1 MVPKE
6 LLEKAVGI
14 HGHLGPFLVFGLRM
28 GLVAERLLGGK
39 PQGCEFESVNRVPYL
54 CAADGIR
61 AIVGDKAVTIRK
73 GDGIAATFRGAD
85 GKHASLKVR
94 ENVVAKYVNVPWD
107 KCEESAYE
115 VLRENEDELFEV
127 FNK

>member
-1 MVPKE
+1 MSRE
-6 LLEKAVGI
+6 LLDKAVGI

-28 GLVAERLLGGK
+28 GLAAEKILGGK
-39 PQGCEFESVNRVPYL
+39 PQRCEFESINKVPYL

-61 AIVGDKAVTIRK
+61 AIVGDNALTIRE
-73 GDGIAATFRGAD
+73 GDGITATFRGA
-85 GKHASLKVR
+85 GGRQTSLRVR
-94 ENVVAKYVNVPWD
+94 ENMIAKYVNVPWE

-115 VLRENEDELFEV
+115 VLKESEDELFEV